1 MSTLGVTLRPTLVG
15 WIYVLG
21 VATVSTV
28 GFTTGSTPTI
38 LLAALLALPSSV
50 VAIPAFYIAYGL
62 LALVPGANPSSSTG
76 SGSCTPNGDCQVST
90 TGDPAAW
97 FTFAT
102 EGIGILALTAAALLN
117 AVVLR
122 NLIVALRPRMQTPPQ
137 PRH

>member
-1 MSTLGVTLRPTLVG
+1 MTPRPTLAG

-21 VATVSTV
+21 VAALSTL

-50 VAIPAFYIAYGL
+50 VAIPAYYIVYGL

-76 SGSCTPNGDCQVST
+76 SGSCTPSGDCQVST
-90 TGDPAAW
+90 TGDLAGW

-102 EGIGILALTAAALLN
+102 EAIGILALTAAALLN

-122 NLIVALRPRMQTPPQ
+122 NLIAALRTRMQAPPQ

>member
-1 MSTLGVTLRPTLVG
+1 MTLRPTLAG
-15 WIYVLG
+15 WIYVLS
-21 VATVSTV
+21 VAAVSTI

-50 VAIPAFYIAYGL
+50 VAIPGYYIVYGL

-90 TGDPAAW
+90 TGDLAAW

-102 EGIGILALTAAALLN
+102 EAIGILALTAAALLN

-122 NLIVALRPRMQTPPQ
+122 NLIAALRTRMQAPPQ

>member
-1 MSTLGVTLRPTLVG
+1 MCTLAMTLRPTLVG

-21 VATVSTV
+21 VAAVSTL

-50 VAIPAFYIAYGL
+50 AAIPAFYIVYGL
-62 LALVPGANPSSSTG
+62 LALVPGANSSSSTG
-76 SGSCTPNGDCQVST
+76 SGSCAPNGDCQVST
-90 TGDPAAW
+90 TWDAAAW
-97 FTFAT
+97 FTLAT
-102 EGIGILALTAAALLN
+102 EAVGILALTAAALLN

-122 NLIVALRPRMQTPPQ
+122 NLIAARRTRMQTPPQ

>member
-1 MSTLGVTLRPTLVG
+1 MTLRPTRAG

-21 VATVSTV
+21 VAAVSTL

-50 VAIPAFYIAYGL
+50 VAIPAYYIVYGL
-62 LALVPGANPSSSTG
+62 LALVPGANPSSSSG
-76 SGSCTPNGDCQVST
+76 SGSCTPDGDCQVST
-90 TGDPAAW
+90 TGDLATW

-102 EGIGILALTAAALLN
+102 EAIGILALTAAALLN

-122 NLIVALRPRMQTPPQ
+122 NLIAALRTRMQAPPQ